1 MKNMTLRSS
10 LALLCGAIL
19 SACGGSD
26 GSLQIAGS
34 ITGLTKDGLVLVNEG
49 NGDEY
54 IVPAENRSTFTFK
67 KLVSVDDNFNVK
79 IKGDGPAGATCV
91 VNAGSGK
98 ANVYN
103 AYSVQVICTNDPRKL
118 GGAVVNLKAD
128 GLVMAN
134 GADTV
139 SVPAGASSFV
149 FPHTVGDGTA
159 YGINI
164 LEQPK
169 TQRCTITGNAVGT
182 IGSQDLIV
190 GATTSPAVTLTCA
203 DVPAT

>member
-1 MKNMTLRSS
+1 MKNMYLRSS
-10 LALLCGAIL
+10 VALLCGAIL

-34 ITGLTKDGLVLVNEG
+34 ITGLTKTGLVLVNEG
-49 NGDEY
+49 NGDTLT
-54 IVPAENRSTFTFK
+54 IAAGQPTFTFQK
-67 KLVSVDDNFNVK
+67 PVSVDDNFNVVVQK
-79 IKGDGPAGATCV
+79 PGPVGATCAV
-91 VNAGSGK
+91 SGGSGK

-103 AYSVQVICTNDPRKL
+103 AYNVQVVCTNDPRKL
-118 GGAVVNLKAD
+118 GGAVVNLKSD

-139 SVPAGASSFV
+139 SVTAGAASFV
-149 FPHTVGDGTA
+149 FPHTIGDGSV

-169 TQRCTITGNAVGT
+169 TQRCTITGTAVGT
-182 IGSQDLIV
+182 IGNQDLIV
-190 GATTSPAVTLTCA
+190 GTGTTPAVTITCA